1 MQYEIKGSPF
11 SIIECKLSAGE
22 SMKCQKGGM
31 AWMSKN
37 MVMKTQGGGL
47 GKMFGKLLTGESM
60 FYNNYTAEGGD
71 GEIAFGM
78 SFPGNIIAVDVAAT
92 PIVAQ
97 KGAFMACEN
106 GVEMAV
112 FFQKKL
118 GAGFFGG
125 EGFIMQKFS
134 GQGMAFLEVDGS
146 TIEKT
151 LSEGEMLTVD
161 TGYVAAME
169 ATCSIDV
176 TTVSG
181 IGNAVFG
188 GEGLFNTQVKGPGK
202 VWLQT
207 MPLPALANSLVP
219 YLPFKN

>member
-1 MQYEIKGSPF
+1 M
-11 SIIECKLSAGE
+11 
-22 SMKCQKGGM
+22 
-31 AWMSKN
+31 
-37 MVMKTQGGGL
+37 
-47 GKMFGKLLTGESM
+47 
-60 FYNNYTAEGGD
+60 
-71 GEIAFGM
+71 
-78 SFPGNIIAVDVAAT
+78 DVAAT

-112 FFQKKL
+112 FFRRNL
-118 GAGFFGG
+118 PDFGG

-134 GQGMAFLEVDGS
+134 GQGMVFLRLMAQQL
-146 TIEKT
+146 KNT
-151 LSEGEMLTVD
+151 LRRCEMLTVD

-188 GEGLFNTQVKGPGK
+188 GRDCLIHR
-202 VWLQT
+202 
-207 MPLPALANSLVP
+207 
-219 YLPFKN
+219 